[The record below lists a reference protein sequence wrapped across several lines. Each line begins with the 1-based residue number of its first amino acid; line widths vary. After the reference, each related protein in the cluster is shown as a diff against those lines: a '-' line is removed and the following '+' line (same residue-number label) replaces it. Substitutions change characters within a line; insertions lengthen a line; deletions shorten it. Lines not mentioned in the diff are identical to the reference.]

1 MNKRYVFALFACLV
15 LSLAGCNKFAGSKA
29 AESSKRV
36 FFVSPKDGDTVPATF
51 KVEFGL
57 EGMKVRPAG
66 EDATE
71 KTSGHH
77 HILVDNEQGY
87 IEAGQVVP
95 KDETHIHFGKGE
107 TSTTLTLSP
116 GKHKI
121 SLQLAD
127 GAHISYGKDLSASIT
142 VTVEA
147 PKQ

>member
-1 MNKRYVFALFACLV
+1 MNKRYVIVLFACLV
-15 LSLAGCNKFAGSKA
+15 LGLAGCNKCTGSKPN
-29 AESSKRV
+29 ESKRV

-57 EGMKVRPAG
+57 DGMKVRPAG
-66 EDATE
+66 EDATD

-77 HILVDNEQGY
+77 HILVDNEQGF

-95 KDETHIHFGKGE
+95 KDEAHIHFGKGE

-116 GKHKI
+116 GKHKL